1 MADFDLSQL
10 NGTPGNGVNP
20 GQNIGK
26 DVIDATS
33 GKVQRRG
40 NYVSAQSRHTN
51 VSRQTEV
58 DPIFDT
64 PPTFK
69 LDGVKDKNIQSLNDS
84 STVVSY
90 GEGRTPIKS
99 GNPKNAT
106 TPVTH
111 SVQKDPTEVSD
122 PTPIRVVDNFKSKF
136 NEGGNTANMTPFD
149 PKSLP
154 KKKQEMG
161 DAEAEDMANLE
172 KAVNKEMESISERI
186 HAITEKQ
193 YEEFMD
199 AKQEGKYVAP
209 PLTDEE
215 LAAQEE
221 ARINGKSDDNEE
233 SEDFT
238 PEKHF
243 VIDDEPA
250 DIETTNSN
258 AEQFTNICMDT
269 IRFVDNHVTSKDY
282 FTRVMHARSYL
293 EKQKIYS
300 EIWAI
305 VMYNHENQSAVHPFL
320 VAKKDGIVAV
330 VECNI
335 DNIKGVHTLDPNDTI
350 EGLYTTFLHKG
361 YLYEYIDYLA
371 KTAVVKLP
379 TDMPT
384 AENALKM
391 ANKKLGENIMSE
403 NNIPSMEEVEALQ
416 NQTDELDEYINKDE
430 AEALYGS
437 DDSIKESITESPEVD
452 EVSTTSGD
460 EGISTTYTIA
470 NDEMPATSYAN
481 DDDNLDVTI
490 PEAEESED
498 TSDEN
503 NTPID
508 DDTSIVINREY
519 EGGEA
524 YQQAT
529 SDDLAKDLESEL
541 NVDVDTGRSE
551 EDMLNELKDAVKQN
565 IPTIKNRINLKNFK
579 ISDTPISAAKVTT
592 FSIADVNQA
601 DWVMPNAERV
611 ITVKGLSGPE
621 LFAMN
626 PQNSNKNRINT
637 FRQIYGIIYKHI
649 VSKKPKTFDEW
660 LKVTRFSDIDHIYA
674 ALHRATFA
682 GSNFVHY
689 ECPECQHVFIQDYD
703 FEDMVQYR
711 DDKAKTKIHQ
721 ILNSGNSTIAGYNVK
736 LSQISDN
743 YVIGLKDPSI
753 WNMVMETAALSE
765 QFLSKYEDL
774 MDTMSFIDSIY
785 VIDRQSQ
792 ELKPVSFDYDKNDPA
807 KSTARKI
814 MILSEIIRTLSSD
827 NYFDLRNQIAQLFA
841 SSNDMTYK
849 IPAAKCPK
857 CGHEFA
863 DEPTGGMQLLFTR
876 HQLGA
881 LGVI

>member
-1 MADFDLSQL
+1 MAADFDLSQL
-10 NGTPGNGVNP
+10 KGPAGNNGVNT
-20 GQNIGK
+20 GK
-26 DVIDATS
+26 DTIDTTG
-33 GKVQRRG
+33 GKIQRRG
-40 NYVSAQSRHTN
+40 NYVSANQARGNRPS
-51 VSRQTEV
+51 QPEV

-69 LDGVKDKNIQSLNDS
+69 VGGAKDKNVQSLNEDS
-84 STVVSY
+84 SVVSY
-90 GEGRTPIKS
+90 GTPPKRTPIQS
-99 GNPKNAT
+99 GNPKQT
-106 TPVTH
+106 VVTH
-111 SVQKDPTEVSD
+111 SKPTDDVPDPA
-122 PTPIRVVDNFKSKF
+122 PLRVVDNVKTKF
-136 NEGGNTANMTPFD
+136 NETAEKGGFVPFD

-186 HAITEKQ
+186 HALTEKQ
-193 YEEFMD
+193 HEEFMD
-199 AKQEGKYVAP
+199 AKQEGKYIAP
-209 PLTDEE
+209 PLTDEQ

-221 ARINGKSDDNEE
+221 ARIAGNADEE
-233 SEDFT
+233 DSSEEV
-238 PEKHF
+238 PQEKHF
-243 VIDDEPA
+243 IIDGDEQEIETKPDTSVIDAFANDCLE
-250 DIETTNSN
+250 
-258 AEQFTNICMDT
+258 T
-269 IRFVDNHVTSKDY
+269 IRYIDNHVTAKDY

-293 EKQKIYS
+293 EKKKIYS

-305 VMYNHENQSAVHPFL
+305 VMYNHENESAVHPFL
-320 VAKKDGIVAV
+320 VAKKSGITNVI
-330 VECNI
+330 ECNI
-335 DNIKGVHTLDPNDTI
+335 DSIKGVHTLDPNDTI
-350 EGLYTTFLHKG
+350 ESLYVNFLHGG

-371 KTAVVKLP
+371 KHVVLKLP

-391 ANKKLGENIMSE
+391 ANKKLGENVMSE
-403 NNIPSMEEVEALQ
+403 NNIPSIEETEAEI
-416 NQTDELDEYINKDE
+416 TKSDELDEFINKDE

-437 DDSIKESITESPEVD
+437 DYHVEETITAPEIEETFATTTGEDGINKSYTIDGPTEETTAKVTYADAVEETTEEEPVETETPIEEDNSIT
-452 EVSTTSGD
+452 
-460 EGISTTYTIA
+460 
-470 NDEMPATSYAN
+470 
-481 DDDNLDVTI
+481 
-490 PEAEESED
+490 
-498 TSDEN
+498 
-503 NTPID
+503 
-508 DDTSIVINREY
+508 INKEY

-524 YQQAT
+524 YQQAS
-529 SDDLAKDLESEL
+529 SDDLAKDLENEL
-541 NVDVDTGRSE
+541 NVDVDSGRSE
-551 EDMLNELKDAVKQN
+551 EEMLDELRSAVKQN

-579 ISDTPISAAKVTT
+579 ISDTPISASKVTA

-674 ALHRATFA
+674 ALHRATFS

-711 DDKAKTKIHQ
+711 DDKAKEKIHH
-721 ILNSGNSTIAGYNVK
+721 ILNSGNSSIAGYNVK

-785 VIDRQSQ
+785 VIDRQTQ

-827 NYFDLRNQIAQLFA
+827 NYFDLRNQIAQLFS

-857 CGHEFA
+857 CGHEFH
-863 DEPTGGMQLLFTR
+863 DEQTGGMQMLFTR